1 MTKTNKDVF
10 LARLMRERDK
20 FELLINRIGF
30 TRRLTIPGVSG
41 KWSIKDLLAHV
52 LVYEQ
57 FMADRMYEIQHGE
70 PYVPSRTQNALDA
83 FLDQYGYPD
92 FGSPLLDEETPLEWV
107 VEKYRTVSLED
118 IVTQELNAFA
128 SIVASLEKMTEEMI
142 GKHNLYERIANNTY
156 KRYREHS
163 RDIHSWLVVN
173 APNHGNSQ

>member
-1 MTKTNKDVF
+1 MTRTNKDIF

-30 TRRLTIPGVSG
+30 TRRLTLPGVLG

-57 FMADRMYEIQHGE
+57 FIADRMYEIQQGE
-70 PYVPSRTQNALDA
+70 TYTPSRTQIALDA

-92 FGSPLLDEETPLEWV
+92 FGSPLLDDETPLEWV
-107 VEKYRTVSLED
+107 VEKYRSVSLED

-128 SIVASLEKMTEEMI
+128 SIVASLEKMTEQIINE
-142 GKHNLYERIANNTY
+142 HNLYERIANNTY

-163 RDIHSWLVVN
+163 RDIRSWLVVN
-173 APNHGNSQ
+173 APHHGGSQ